1 MYFFTKFATTLIASR
16 HEIGVST
23 PTKIKTLNAFPFLP
37 AVPGTENSRWQIR
50 SAESLQ
56 MKFFLELDETSKSC
70 SDLHGSLVFEV

>member
-1 MYFFTKFATTLIASR
+1 MYFFTKIATTLIASR

-56 MKFFLELDETSKSC
+56 MKFFLEI
-70 SDLHGSLVFEV
+70 F